1 MPRRGWTGK
10 SARGESALASLLR
23 AAERTGIL
31 VSIANRRLTAAQA
44 RRIAVAAQ
52 GFSEPRPSGKVTRAH
67 LRQLISRIQVLQLD
81 SVSVAVRAHYAPVF
95 SRLGPYDRDVL
106 DSAAWGP
113 APMPAGDRP
122 EEKPDSTGRGP
133 APTRLLAEYWAHEA
147 ALMAVDDWP
156 LLRWR
161 MREYRHGRWGTHIV
175 KANPQ
180 LAEDIVAAVAELGP
194 STAGQIEAHLA
205 TEPGGPRGSWWGS
218 RTDTKWVAEA
228 LFASGVLTTATRVGF
243 ARHYDLVERVLPAS
257 VLAREVDD
265 DEAIRE
271 LTLRAATALGLGTEA
286 DIRDYFRLSAQQVKP
301 ALAELLAAGEIERVE
316 VDGWSAPAY
325 LCAGRT
331 VPRRDRG
338 TALLCPFDPLIF
350 FRPRVERLFGFHYRI
365 EIYTPAAKRQYGYY
379 VWPLLMDGRLVA
391 RVDLKAD
398 RAANS
403 LRVVGAF
410 GEPDVP
416 RAQVAAALASELESM
431 ASWLGLGGFS
441 VSGRGD
447 LAPELRAV
455 TKRAG

>member
-1 MPRRGWTGK
+1 MSHP
-10 SARGESALASLLR
+10 S
-23 AAERTGIL
+23 GIL
-31 VSIANRRLTAAQA
+31 GAVSIRTPRLSAAQA

-52 GFSEPRPSGKVTRAH
+52 GFSEPRPAGPITRAH
-67 LRQLISRIQVLQLD
+67 LKRLISRIQVLQLD

-106 DSAAWGP
+106 DRAAWGP
-113 APMPAGDRP
+113 RA
-122 EEKPDSTGRGP
+122 S
-133 APTRLLAEYWAHEA
+133 RLLAEYWAHEA

-161 MREYRHGRWGTHIV
+161 MRQYRHGRWGVHIV

-180 LAEDIVAAVAELGP
+180 LADDIVAAVAELGP

-205 TEPGGPRGSWWGS
+205 AEPRGPRGSWWGS
-218 RTDTKWVAEA
+218 RSDTKWVAEA
-228 LFASGVLTTATRVGF
+228 LFAAGVLTTATRVGF

-257 VLAREVDD
+257 VLERDVDD
-265 DEAIRE
+265 EEAVRE
-271 LTLRAATALGLGTEA
+271 LTLRAATALGVGTEA

-301 ALAELLAAGEIERVE
+301 AVADLVAAGEIERVDVE
-316 VDGWSAPAY
+316 GWPAPAY
-325 LCAGRT
+325 LRTGRA
-331 VPRRDRG
+331 VPRADRG

-365 EIYTPAAKRQYGYY
+365 EIYTPAHKRQYGYY

-398 RAANS
+398 RAADT

-410 GEPDVP
+410 GEPGVP
-416 RAQVAAALASELESM
+416 RPRVVEALAGELQSM
-431 ASWLGLGGFS
+431 ASWLELGGFS
-441 VSGRGD
+441 VATRGD
-447 LAPELRAV
+447 LAADLRA
-455 TKRAG
+455 AG